1 MIRRHFFF
9 GGRQAGAAILRF
21 LMTETQ
27 ARNLRVS
34 ETEKRVVVAFG
45 NLDRSGELALDNCSV
60 RVVLK
65 FGGIILAV
73 RVVVDSLIR
82 DPRERDACIVL
93 QGLPRPQAFFDLLG
107 KHRGIARRLE
117 RFLRHL
123 PGDLVISVAVRA
135 PADKHGSDGERPHH
149 ADDTDNITQNTI
161 VAPLIQGF
169 FFCFG
174 KTVVADA
181 CPELLR
187 TIVAI
192 RSEELFRAHEA
203 KGIEVVGGHDVGAAL
218 AAVQREQ
225 RGAYSLAA
233 RFVGEHS
240 AVFVVRMRRD
250 HEQARSRTKLL
261 EALPQRRRS
270 AVERKSLRRRLGI
283 GTCGCGRLGAH

>member
-1 MIRRHFFF
+1 MLRGETTDCFLDERIDIREALLQKGDVAALGEIGDASKGNVDALEERRFLFRDRNQGCKTMIRRYLFF

-34 ETEKRVVVAFG
+34 EAEKRVVVAFG

-107 KHRGIARRLE
+107 KHRGIARLLE

-135 PADKHGSDGERPHH
+135 PADKHGSDGERPYH
-149 ADDTDNITQNTI
+149 ADDTDNITQNAI
-161 VAPLIQGF
+161 VAPLIQGL

-203 KGIEVVGGHDVGAAL
+203 KGIEVV
-218 AAVQREQ
+218 
-225 RGAYSLAA
+225 
-233 RFVGEHS
+233 
-240 AVFVVRMRRD
+240 
-250 HEQARSRTKLL
+250 
-261 EALPQRRRS
+261 
-270 AVERKSLRRRLGI
+270 
-283 GTCGCGRLGAH
+283 